1 MHTEK
6 SSEAPCS
13 TVLGVG
19 DTLPDIEF
27 EYFQDESFRK
37 MKLSDLRG
45 KWVVVLFYPADF
57 TFVCP
62 TELEELAERYEKFKT
77 LGAEVL
83 SFSTDTVFVHKAWHD
98 HSNAIKKIAFPMGAD
113 PTGKISRL
121 FNVYLE
127 DEGLALR
134 GTFVIDPDGVVQTSE
149 IHANNI
155 GRSADEALRKLEAA
169 IFVREHPGQVCPAN
183 WQKGKETLKPGV
195 DLVGKI

>member
-1 MHTEK
+1 MEK
-6 SSEAPCS
+6 IQEEVRSV
-13 TVLGVG
+13 VLGVG
-19 DTLPDIEF
+19 DTLPNIEF

-37 MKLSDLRG
+37 MKFSDLRG
-45 KWVVVLFYPADF
+45 KWVVVMFYPADF

-62 TELEELAERYEKFKT
+62 TELEELADRYEKFKT

-98 HSNAIKKIAFPMGAD
+98 HSNAIKKITFPMGAD

-127 DEGLALR
+127 NEGLALR
-134 GTFVIDPDGVVQTSE
+134 GTFVIDPDGVMQTSE
-149 IHANNI
+149 IHSNNI

-195 DLVGKI
+195 ELVGKI